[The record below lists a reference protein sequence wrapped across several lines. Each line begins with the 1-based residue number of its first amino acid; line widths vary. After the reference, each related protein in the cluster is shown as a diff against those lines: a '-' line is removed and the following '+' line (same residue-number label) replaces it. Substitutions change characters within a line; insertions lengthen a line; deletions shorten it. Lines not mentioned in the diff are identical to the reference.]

1 MMHLLA
7 ASPPFQTA
15 HRQGSGWGPPSALAF
30 VAAGFG
36 VAAVSEPL
44 RRIPCQRCD
53 FPGSDF
59 RGVPVGAA
67 WKPDGVTAAAAS
79 QFVDVLAQ
87 TCAMENGESHAPEI
101 ELKQLGS
108 RQK

>member
-15 HRQGSGWGPPSALAF
+15 HRQGSGWGRQRAGIRRGG
-30 VAAGFG
+30 VCRGGGQRAA
-36 VAAVSEPL
+36 AEDT
-44 RRIPCQRCD
+44 CQRCD